1 MSNQAKEISDRLEK
15 LKEISSTFSVKEAV
29 LTRMLFK
36 TTKHFEKVMDKKM
49 SQFGLSCTS
58 WGILMITFD
67 TDNQKI
73 LPSELAS
80 MLRHP
85 KPTVTRLVE
94 ELIQKGYLK
103 RENDVVDR
111 RKIFISITDEGKSF
125 MSENME
131 SHDKILKTI
140 WQGCDVDSITG
151 ELEKALNNME
161 DKYD

>member
-1 MSNQAKEISDRLEK
+1 
-15 LKEISSTFSVKEAV
+15 
-29 LTRMLFK
+29 
-36 TTKHFEKVMDKKM
+36 M